1 MNFQRFFLSVGLLV
15 SALQIE
21 AANHYCVNQ
30 LMLKISLDDF
40 YHRDE
45 ILIPQLPHETEV
57 SEVRHRRCRWIVSF
71 NTGSKC
77 TQLVL
82 VGLPARKNSSFSSTD
97 SRLRFTSM
105 SNAKTTVLPGI
116 FHVVPLES
124 NKIFLVEA
132 SWDPRTDG
140 HNAANLRFLL
150 PLPSI
155 CSRDMLSYRNS
166 CFAVDSL
173 QQSLTDALSSIR
185 GDAQLAS
192 FTSWSEIEEFIAS
205 NEARAH
211 KFPYR
216 QPLIL
221 DQPVR
226 LGMFRNAS
234 NDGLLSI
241 ARTPSGCELQPASV
255 KIADAF
261 GGDCV
266 SLTVDS
272 NGPVIAFVN
281 CNIPMLSLVSFPE
294 THSGLSQLD
303 CNLPGRLSDLFSA
316 NEAVNQAISDA
327 LMKLQSDEEE
337 QTR

>member
-1 MNFQRFFLSVGLLV
+1 
-15 SALQIE
+15 IE

-30 LMLKISLDDF
+30 LTLKISLDDF

-45 ILIPQLPHETEV
+45 ILIPQLPHETGV
-57 SEVRHRRCRWIVSF
+57 SQVRHRKCRWIVSF

-82 VGLPARKNSSFSSTD
+82 AGLPAQGNSSFWSTD
-97 SRLRFTSM
+97 SRLRLTSM
-105 SNAKTTVLPGI
+105 SNVETTVLPGI
-116 FHVVPLES
+116 FQVVP
-124 NKIFLVEA
+124 KIFLVEA

-140 HNAANLRFLL
+140 QNAANLRFLL

-166 CFAVDSL
+166 CFAVGSL

-192 FTSWSEIEEFIAS
+192 FASWSEIEEFIES
-205 NEARAH
+205 NQARAH

-216 QPLIL
+216 QPLSF

-226 LGMFRNAS
+226 LGMFRNVS

-241 ARTPSGCELQPASV
+241 ARTPSGLRSQMPLA
-255 KIADAF
+255 A
-261 GGDCV
+261 
-266 SLTVDS
+266 TV
-272 NGPVIAFVN
+272 F
-281 CNIPMLSLVSFPE
+281 
-294 THSGLSQLD
+294 
-303 CNLPGRLSDLFSA
+303 R
-316 NEAVNQAISDA
+316 
-327 LMKLQSDEEE
+327 
-337 QTR
+337 